1 MTASWDSV
9 TTTEAAARAAS
20 SKFATDI
27 VALDV
32 SSQFPLADVFL
43 LCSAR
48 NERMALSI
56 ADAVE
61 EVLAKKNIRA
71 LRQEGR
77 SEGRWVLLDF
87 GDLIVHIFHE
97 EERLYYQLERLWK
110 DCPVVPTP
118 VDETA
123 QPDSESELGL

>member
-1 MTASWDSV
+1 MTASRDSV
-9 TTTEAAARAAS
+9 TSTEAAARAAS
-20 SKFATDI
+20 SKLATDI

-56 ADAVE
+56 ADAIE
-61 EVLAKKNIRA
+61 EALAKKNIRA

-118 VDETA
+118 ADDGA
-123 QPDSESELGL
+123 QSDSESEPGL